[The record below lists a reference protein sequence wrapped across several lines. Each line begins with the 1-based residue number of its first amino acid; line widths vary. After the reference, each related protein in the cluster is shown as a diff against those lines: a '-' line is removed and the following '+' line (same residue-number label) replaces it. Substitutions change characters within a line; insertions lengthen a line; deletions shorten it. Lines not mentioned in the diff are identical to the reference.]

1 MTALISRIKPR
12 TPAVN
17 ERGANDRGASAVEYA
32 LIVGLI
38 AVAIV
43 VGVTAFG
50 TSLGTFFSGLFAD
63 LGI

>member
-1 MTALISRIKPR
+1 MTALIARIKPT
-12 TPAVN
+12 TPAVD
-17 ERGANDRGASAVEYA
+17 DRGASAVEYA

-50 TSLGTFFSGLFAD
+50 TSLGSFFSGLFAD
-63 LGI
+63 LGL

>member
-1 MTALISRIKPR
+1 MTALISRIKP
-12 TPAVN
+12 TIPAV
-17 ERGANDRGASAVEYA
+17 EDRGASAVEYA

-50 TSLGTFFSGLFAD
+50 SSLGTFFSGLFAD
-63 LGI
+63 LGL

>member
-1 MTALISRIKPR
+1 MNVLIPR
-12 TPAVN
+12 TTPAVP
-17 ERGANDRGASAVEYA
+17 AMDDRGASAVEYA

-50 TSLGTFFSGLFAD
+50 TSLGTFFSGLFVN
-63 LGI
+63 LGL